1 MRRVLVLGNSLKCI
15 ISLSIQ
21 YSKYIFDVVGGPNL
35 HYKNN
40 LQILE
45 KHYFSHLFT
54 LISIPQASP
63 QAVLEVLLL
72 IRLKPIA

>member
-1 MRRVLVLGNSLKCI
+1 MLGNSLKFI
-15 ISLSIQ
+15 ISRSIQ
-21 YSKYIFDVVGGPNL
+21 YSKYIFDVYIFGGPNL